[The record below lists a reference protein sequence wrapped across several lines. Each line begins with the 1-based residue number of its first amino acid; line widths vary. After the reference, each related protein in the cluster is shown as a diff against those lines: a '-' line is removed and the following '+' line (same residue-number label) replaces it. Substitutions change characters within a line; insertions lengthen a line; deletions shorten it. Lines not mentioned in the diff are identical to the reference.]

1 MDVTTSINTNV
12 NQTKVSTEKRKET
25 ELLKKEQTED
35 KIFAETDTVTISQE
49 AVDANNNE
57 QSTSLHAGGGVYIPP
72 TSPPPKKT
80 KV

>member
-12 NQTKVSTEKRKET
+12 NQTKVSTEKRQET

-35 KIFAETDTVTISQE
+35 ITLSGSDTVNISQE

-57 QSTSLHAGGGVYIPP
+57 QSTSRHAGGGVYVPP
-72 TSPPPKKT
+72 TSPPPPPKET
-80 KV
+80 

>member
-12 NQTKVSTEKRKET
+12 NQTKVSTEKRQET

-49 AVDANNNE
+49 AIEANNEEN
-57 QSTSLHAGGGVYIPP
+57 TSLPAHGGGGVVIPP
-72 TSPPPKKT
+72 KP
-80 KV
+80 

>member
-12 NQTKVSTEKRKET
+12 NQTKVSTEKRQET